1 MMMCRFRDKN
11 DEGYNKVKGV
21 VSRYMDE
28 IQTQVA
34 KESAYRLFI
43 SDNVRYSIMLGL
55 DLERQLLMK
64 GS

>member
-1 MMMCRFRDKN
+1 
-11 DEGYNKVKGV
+11 VKGV